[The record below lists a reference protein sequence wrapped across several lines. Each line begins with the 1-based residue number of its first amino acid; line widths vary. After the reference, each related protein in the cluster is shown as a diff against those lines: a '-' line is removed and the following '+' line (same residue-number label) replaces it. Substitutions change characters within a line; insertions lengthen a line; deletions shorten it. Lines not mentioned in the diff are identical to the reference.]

1 MHCLCF
7 FFFAPRDIFITTN
20 ENTYKHKQLLKFYR
34 EAGVYVLC
42 YRDMTDLNLAVI
54 SKKSSIYKQKVLL
67 K

>member
-54 SKKSSIYKQKVLL
+54 
-67 K
+67 